1 MMTRNQSDAF
11 DAFYA
16 QWKAQNPQADQYL
29 PFDLQE
35 FFVAG
40 IEAARETCWHSP
52 DEIASLGKTIIAH
65 DPESGEMEVSYCGGQ
80 IDRGFWAYAEE
91 VFSEEMLMTIH
102 EREAELAAWFAEE
115 DKKREA
121 RINLSV

>member
-1 MMTRNQSDAF
+1 MTHEQSDAF
-11 DAFYA
+11 DAFYTN
-16 QWKAQNPQADQYL
+16 WRRQNPQNDQYL
-29 PFDLQE
+29 PFDLQDFFIAGLE
-35 FFVAG
+35 FAK
-40 IEAARETCWHSP
+40 ESCWHTA
-52 DEIASLGKTIIAH
+52 DETPSLGKTILAH
-65 DPESGEMEVSYCGGQ
+65 EPESGRTELSYCGGQ